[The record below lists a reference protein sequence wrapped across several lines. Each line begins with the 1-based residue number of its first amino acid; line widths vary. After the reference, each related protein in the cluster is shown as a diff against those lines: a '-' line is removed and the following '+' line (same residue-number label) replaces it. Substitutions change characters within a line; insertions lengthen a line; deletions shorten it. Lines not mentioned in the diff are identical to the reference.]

1 MSRMPEF
8 ELGASILY
16 RRRFGAEAN
25 SKAASGKVF
34 EHVVEV
40 CGQGRAHEL
49 LDYDQLR
56 MASRAGEAFPGFVE
70 GPISHGPTFKVAP
83 TV

>member
-1 MSRMPEF
+1 M
-8 ELGASILY
+8 
-16 RRRFGAEAN
+16 
-25 SKAASGKVF
+25 F

-83 TV
+83 SV